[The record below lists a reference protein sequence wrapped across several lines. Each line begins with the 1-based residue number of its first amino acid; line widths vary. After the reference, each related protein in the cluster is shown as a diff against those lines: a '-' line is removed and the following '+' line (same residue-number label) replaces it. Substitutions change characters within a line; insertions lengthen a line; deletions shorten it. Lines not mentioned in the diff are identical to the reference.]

1 MNSDGLNAAAING
14 TASQAAAILNAISVR
29 AQAIASDAPRVLR
42 IPRVLASGK
51 AVIKNSFR
59 SFRYRPVAISANANL
74 VAKPSQL
81 VGSDVFVS
89 GEAGIVENAKV
100 FASRLRRSDVF
111 AAGLARITSKAE
123 VLWGVFDEYAT
134 ESATFVVRSSPRLG
148 TVTIQPYD
156 IQDYDIDFSEW
167 FPFDDTVINASI
179 FVDSDGLSVARAIE
193 HPRVKVWVRN
203 GEPGTRHKITV
214 VAYTNDGRAK
224 EVELK
229 VRVKDY

>member
-1 MNSDGLNAAAING
+1 MNSEGLNAAAING
-14 TASQAAAILNAISVR
+14 TASETAAVFNAISVR
-29 AQAIASDAPRVLR
+29 AKAIAFDATRVLR

-59 SFRYRPVAISANANL
+59 SFKYGPVAINAFAKL
-74 VAKPSQL
+74 AAKPSQL
-81 VGSDVFVS
+81 VGSDVLFS
-89 GEAGIVENAKV
+89 GEASIVKRARV
-100 FASRLRRSDVF
+100 FSTRLLRSDIFVTGSAKIF
-111 AAGLARITSKAE
+111 GKAE
-123 VLWGVFDEYAT
+123 VLWGAFDEYAN

-167 FPFDDTVINASI
+167 FPFDDTVVSASI
-179 FVDSDGLSVARAIE
+179 FVATPGLSVARAIE